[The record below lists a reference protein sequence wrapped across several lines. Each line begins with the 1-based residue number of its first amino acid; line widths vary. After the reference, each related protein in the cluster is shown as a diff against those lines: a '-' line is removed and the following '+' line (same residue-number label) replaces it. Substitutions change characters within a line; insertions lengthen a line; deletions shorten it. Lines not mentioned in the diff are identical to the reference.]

1 MDIKEVTIF
10 FEERMTSSLHKE
22 TTTKKEDRLSQ
33 NLSFSHVCSRSNSVW
48 SREFTQTFISTACIE
63 EHMDPCGFIY
73 HTKL

>member
-33 NLSFSHVCSRSNSVW
+33 NHSLSHVCRSSNSVW
-48 SREFTQTFISTACIE
+48 SREFAQTFHINCM
-63 EHMDPCGFIY
+63 H
-73 HTKL
+73 

>member
-1 MDIKEVTIF
+1 MDIKEVTSF

-22 TTTKKEDRLSQ
+22 TTTKKEHRLPQ
-33 NLSFSHVCSRSNSVW
+33 NHSLSHVCSRSNSVW
-48 SREFTQTFISTACIE
+48 SREVTQTFISTARIE

>member
-1 MDIKEVTIF
+1 MDIIIEIIIKMDIKEVTFF

-48 SREFTQTFISTACIE
+48 SREFTHCM
-63 EHMDPCGFIY
+63 H
-73 HTKL
+73 